1 MGFWVFAMLS
11 KKLNESQNELP
22 WVSAQSG
29 LVSVAVLDVKID
41 VTGQHMIV
49 FRIIVLTNGKM

>member
-1 MGFWVFAMLS
+1 MGFRVFAMLS

>member
-29 LVSVAVLDVKID
+29 LVSVAFLDVKID

>member
-1 MGFWVFAMLS
+1 MLS